1 MVRRGGVASAVS
13 SRRMVDGVRGERG
26 NTRGAKA
33 GEVMHVK
40 KKSRKELT
48 TRKEAC
54 VRLHARSNM

>member
-1 MVRRGGVASAVS
+1 VS

-54 VRLHARSNM
+54 GRLHARSNV

>member
-1 MVRRGGVASAVS
+1 
-13 SRRMVDGVRGERG
+13 MVDGVRGERG
-26 NTRGAKA
+26 NTCGAKA

-54 VRLHARSNM
+54 VRLHARSNV